1 MASKTSCIDSLDA
14 NFISQAQKHCQ
25 NALQRNGDMQDE
37 AQEEIEEDNRDA
49 PHRL

>member
-14 NFISQAQKHCQ
+14 NFISQAQKYCP

-37 AQEEIEEDNRDA
+37 AQEEIEEDYCDA
-49 PHRL
+49 SRRI